1 VKRHL
6 PMVLAALVI
15 SSGAAADPA
24 AAAAVCPRLDPV
36 FSRWATGDS
45 PGFALAVVSDGQ
57 IICEQA
63 YGKADLASAAA
74 ITPDTRFNLASLTKP
89 FLALAAVDVARGGA
103 LDLDAPL
110 ARVLPGAAPVY
121 QSVTTREM
129 LSHTAGLPDIATL
142 IVLAGR
148 SSAEPLE
155 NSQLRDLIDRQDHL
169 NFAPGDRYL
178 YSNSG
183 YLLAAAVLEQATGK
197 PYAEV
202 MADRV
207 FRPAGMVSPQ
217 IYAAPGQAI
226 AGAALSYAFDA
237 GNQTWRPIA
246 YASAAHG
253 STNLYASADDVARWA
268 AWFLKAAGA
277 HDPRVAE
284 MTRPAPLKGG
294 GAAPYGLGLEVI
306 AYRGRTL
313 WMHTGSEAGYR
324 SVLLMF
330 PEINAAVVVLGN
342 ASVRPQPLAE
352 AVADLM
358 FGDDFPGASPHQA
371 GPPSLTVDATMATAF
386 SGFYE
391 LEPGRVAQVAYA
403 DNRIFV
409 AVDPLGV
416 AAFDVVSDRQ
426 LLHRGSGVTA
436 TFEEPGP
443 EGFERLRLSGIGA
456 PSVGRRVAVATTG
469 PATLGRLAGRYGST
483 ALGATYELGVGEQGL
498 SLTLQG
504 QAEPLPLT
512 ALADGKFVSA
522 EAGATIEFVD
532 DRTFLFS
539 TWRVND
545 IRFERLPQ
553 RAN

>member
-1 VKRHL
+1 MKRHL
-6 PMVLAALVI
+6 PVALAALVI
-15 SSGAAADPA
+15 WSS
-24 AAAAVCPRLDPV
+24 AAVHSSDAAPCPKMDPV
-36 FSRWATGDS
+36 FSRWAGANT
-45 PGFALAVVSDGQ
+45 PGFALAVVADGG
-57 IICEQA
+57 IVCEQG
-63 YGKADLASAAA
+63 YGQADLAAGVA

-110 ARVLPGAAPVY
+110 ARVLPGAAPYY
-121 QSVTTREM
+121 QSVTTRQM
-129 LSHTAGLPDIATL
+129 LSHTSGVPDIATL
-142 IVLAGR
+142 IVLSGH

-155 NSQLRDLIDRQDHL
+155 NSLLRALIDRQGHL
-169 NFAPGDRYL
+169 NFPPGDRYL

-183 YLLAAAVLEQATGK
+183 YLLTAAILERATGQS
-197 PYAEV
+197 YADL
-202 MADRV
+202 MANRV

-217 IYAAPGQAI
+217 IYAAPGQAV
-226 AGAALSYAFDA
+226 ADAALSYGFDA
-237 GNQTWRPIA
+237 GNQVWRPIA

-268 AWFLKAAGA
+268 VHFLKAASA
-277 HDPRVAE
+277 HDPRVAD
-284 MTRPAPLKGG
+284 MTRPAPVKGG
-294 GAAPYGLGLEVI
+294 VAPYGLGLEI
-306 AYRGRTL
+306 IEYRGRTL

-324 SVLLMF
+324 TVLLMF

-358 FGDDFPGASPHQA
+358 FGDDFPAASPHQA
-371 GPPSLTVDATMATAF
+371 GPPSLTIDTKMAAAF

-391 LEPGRVAQVAYA
+391 LEPGRVAQIAYA
-403 DNRIFV
+403 DNRVFV

-416 AAFDVVSDRQ
+416 AAFDAISDTQ
-426 LLHRGSGVTA
+426 LLHRGSGVTIA
-436 TFEEPGP
+436 FDGPGTD
-443 EGFERLRLSGIGA
+443 GFESLRLSGIGA
-456 PSVGRRVAVATTG
+456 PSVGRRVAVAKADPT
-469 PATLGRLAGRYGST
+469 ALGRLAGRYASP
-483 ALGATYELGVGEQGL
+483 ALGATYELGVSDHGL

-504 QAEPLPLT
+504 QAESLPLT

-522 EAGATIEFVD
+522 EAGATVEFVD
-532 DRTFLFS
+532 DRTFLLS

-553 RAN
+553 QAN

>member
-1 VKRHL
+1 
-6 PMVLAALVI
+6 MVLAALVI

-24 AAAAVCPRLDPV
+24 AATCPRLDPV
-36 FSRWATGDS
+36 FSRWTSGDS
-45 PGFALAVVSDGQ
+45 PGFALAVVADGRV
-57 IICEQA
+57 ICEQA
-63 YGKADLASAAA
+63 YGKADLDSGAA

-110 ARVLPGAAPVY
+110 ARVLPGAAPAY
-121 QSVTTREM
+121 QSVTTRQM

-148 SSAEPLE
+148 SSAEPLA
-155 NSQLRDLIDRQDHL
+155 NGQLRDLIDRQDHL

-183 YLLAAAVLEQATGK
+183 YLLAAAVLEQATGQ
-197 PYAEV
+197 PFADV

-217 IYAAPGQAI
+217 IYAAPGQTI

-237 GNQTWRPIA
+237 GGQTWRPIA

-284 MTRPAPLKGG
+284 MTRPAPVAG
-294 GAAPYGLGLEVI
+294 GAAPYGLGLELI
-306 AYRGRTL
+306 EYRGRTL

-324 SVLLMF
+324 TVLLMF

-352 AVADLM
+352 AVADMM
-358 FGDDFPGASPHQA
+358 FGDDFPAASPHQA
-371 GPPSLTVDATMATAF
+371 GPPSLTVDTAMAAAF

-391 LEPGRVAQVAYA
+391 LEPGRVAQVAFA
-403 DNRIFV
+403 DNRVFV

-416 AAFDVVSDRQ
+416 AAFDALSATQ
-426 LLHRGSGVTA
+426 LLHRGSGVTV
-436 TFEEPGP
+436 TFETPGAG
-443 EGFERLRLSGIGA
+443 GFERLRLSGIGA
-456 PSVGRRVAVATTG
+456 PSVGRRVAVATTD
-469 PATLGRLAGRYGST
+469 PTALDRLAGRYGST
-483 ALGATYELGVGEQGL
+483 TLGATYELGVGEQGL

-504 QAEPLPLT
+504 QAESLPLT

-522 EAGATIEFVD
+522 EAGATVEFVD
-532 DRTFLFS
+532 DETFLFS
-539 TWRVND
+539 TWRVNG
-545 IRFERLPQ
+545 IRFTRLPR